1 MCNNGMYV
9 QEDLIKRLEA
19 KFARRLEDQVHSLKK
34 EMRAEMTFLE
44 DKLRAEITLAED
56 RSGPEASEEAS
67 LSEASLSEAFPHE
80 VVPPLEEESPLSTF
94 VCTEKRLEVEFDADP
109 PEVAESGRLGRAG
122 AAS

>member
-1 MCNNGMYV
+1 MLV
-9 QEDLIKRLEA
+9 
-19 KFARRLEDQVHSLKK
+19 
-34 EMRAEMTFLE
+34 RAFLG
-44 DKLRAEITLAED
+44 KWALQQRALGEITLAED

-67 LSEASLSEAFPHE
+67 LSEAFPHE
-80 VVPPLEEESPLSTF
+80 VVPPLEEESRLSTF